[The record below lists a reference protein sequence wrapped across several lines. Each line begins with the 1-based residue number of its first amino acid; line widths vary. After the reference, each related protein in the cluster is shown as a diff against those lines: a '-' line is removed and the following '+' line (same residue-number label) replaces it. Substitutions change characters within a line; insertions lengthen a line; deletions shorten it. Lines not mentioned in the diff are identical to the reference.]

1 MQALLDVRFRGANH
15 VGYFAG
21 SETLALEQEHEPL
34 LHRRRELLCQLA
46 RDARIRTGL
55 TARVCLAAM
64 LLAVGGS
71 PVQAQEVLTLAAA
84 IAKARAANPAV
95 RASQA
100 AEHEAAARVDQ
111 AQAGWLPRVDFAEGV
126 QRGDMP
132 VYVFSTL
139 LSQRRFTEANF
150 AIDSLNNPAPMTNHR
165 ASVTLQ
171 HALFDPAVQAGVRTA
186 RVEVALAA
194 AAHDAADRDQALAAT
209 RAFGQALTAA
219 AAHRAAEAAV
229 AAAEEDARRTRDRR
243 TAGLVTDADVLS
255 LDVHVAQMKARAIEA
270 DASRRVALAALNKT
284 MGEPLDREYALDAV
298 PPSPPREETP
308 AALEDLAVASRPEA
322 RQAAL
327 QEQLARVQQAGA
339 RQAFLPQVG
348 WQGAY
353 EWNGADFSDRAGGW
367 TVGAEVRVNVFRGLS
382 DRARLAET
390 TQAVARAAAARAGA
404 ESAIRL
410 DVRSA
415 WLRLEAARAKM
426 AVGTAA
432 IAQARESRRILR
444 DRYEAGLVGVGDV
457 LRAAQALLEAEL
469 QHTSAE
475 VEVVV
480 EAAALDRAVGR

>member
-1 MQALLDVRFRGANH
+1 MQALLDVRFR
-15 VGYFAG
+15 
-21 SETLALEQEHEPL
+21 PL
-34 LHRRRELLCQLA
+34 CHLA
-46 RDARIRTGL
+46 RGTRIPVDDMSRI
-55 TARVCLAAM
+55 CLAAM
-64 LLAVGGS
+64 LLAVTGS
-71 PVQAQEVLTLAAA
+71 PVAAQEPLTLAAA
-84 IAKARAANPAV
+84 IAKARAANPTV
-95 RASQA
+95 RVSQA

-132 VYVFSTL
+132 VYVFSSL
-139 LSQRRFTEANF
+139 LAQRRFTEANF
-150 AIDSLNNPAPMTNHR
+150 AIDSLNNPAPLTNHR

-186 RVEVALAA
+186 RVEVELAA
-194 AAHDAADRDQALAAT
+194 AARDAADRDLAFEAT

-219 AAHRAAEAAV
+219 AAHRAAGAAV

-243 TAGLVTDADVLS
+243 DAGLVTDADVLA
-255 LDVHVAQMKARAIEA
+255 LDVHVAQMKAHAIEA
-270 DASRRVALAALNKT
+270 DAARRIALAALNRT

-298 PPSPPREETP
+298 PPAPLRAEAP
-308 AALEDLAVASRPEA
+308 AALEDLAIASRPEA

-327 QEQLARVQQAGA
+327 QEHLARAQQVGA

-348 WQGAY
+348 WQGGY

-367 TVGAEVRVNVFRGLS
+367 IVGAEVRVNVFRGLG

-390 TQAVARAAAARAGA
+390 TQAVARAAAERALA
-404 ESAIRL
+404 ESGIRL

-415 WLRLEAARAKM
+415 WLRLEAARSKM

-432 IAQARESRRILR
+432 VAQARESQRILR

-457 LRAAQALLEAEL
+457 LRAAQAVLDAEL

-480 EAAALDRAVGR
+480 ETAALDRAVGR